1 MCLDY
6 FRLIHRI
13 FVAETNA
20 EIVACVLM
28 SKQIKLWGGK
38 VNVTSQENL
47 GTICYMRL
55 VNLSVDFKLFKMV
68 RCSLSLIPKMA
79 MCYICNIVQKI

>member
-47 GTICYMRL
+47 GTICY
-55 VNLSVDFKLFKMV
+55 
-68 RCSLSLIPKMA
+68 P
-79 MCYICNIVQKI
+79 

>member
-1 MCLDY
+1 LSQG
-6 FRLIHRI
+6 FWGIHRI

-38 VNVTSQENL
+38 VNVSL
-47 GTICYMRL
+47 WR
-55 VNLSVDFKLFKMV
+55 VN
-68 RCSLSLIPKMA
+68 P
-79 MCYICNIVQKI
+79 